1 MDISKLEKQIENAEA
16 IIKKKQK
23 LIRDA
28 NTKIKVIERDV
39 KFKEMEIEIE
49 KLKRIRNPPVFLDDG

>member
-1 MDISKLEKQIENAEA
+1 MDITKLEKQIENAEA

-49 KLKRIRNPPVFLDDG
+49 KLKENQKSGGIFG

>member
-1 MDISKLEKQIENAEA
+1 MDITKLEKQIENSEA

-49 KLKRIRNPPVFLDDG
+49 KLKGNQKSTGIFG

>member
-1 MDISKLEKQIENAEA
+1 MDITKLEKQIENAEA

-49 KLKRIRNPPVFLDDG
+49 KLKENQKPAGIFG